1 MQKACDAAFV
11 RKAISLAERGLGH
24 VRPNPPV
31 GAVVVLGGKIV
42 GRGWHRRCGGD
53 HAEVAAIRDAQRRLG
68 ERALAGASMYV
79 TLEPCSRPGRVG
91 ACTDA
96 ILASGIKRVVYAV
109 PDPNPVNRGKA
120 QKILRAGGVECE
132 RLTARAL
139 HSGRSKVE
147 RDFARSIVREAKRL
161 IAPFTKH
168 VLTGLPFVT
177 VKIAM
182 SLDGRICDRFGE
194 ARWISS
200 EAARRET
207 ARLRSRVDVV
217 MVGAETIRRD
227 NPSLLCR
234 FGRNN
239 DLFRA
244 VVTRSGC
251 LPKDAKVFTDSYVN
265 PTLVYRDAREAMEDL
280 GRRGFT
286 HVLCEGG
293 LSLAVSLAEAGLVDE
308 WISVVAPVVIGEG
321 RIGCAKR
328 PFASSCVSI
337 AGTDAFCRWSL
348 GWR

>member
-1 MQKACDAAFV
+1 MRKASDADFV

-31 GAVVVLGGKIV
+31 GAVVVADGKII

-53 HAEVAAIRDAQRRLG
+53 HAEVAAMRDAQRRCG
-68 ERALAGASMYV
+68 EGALAGASLYV

-139 HSGRSKVE
+139 HSVRSKGE
-147 RDFARSIVREAKRL
+147 RDFARSVVREAKRL
-161 IAPFTKH
+161 IAPFAKH

-182 SLDGRICDRFGE
+182 SLDGRICDKFGA

-207 ARLRSRVDVV
+207 GRLRSLVDAV

-227 NPSLLCR
+227 DPSLLCR

-239 DLFRA
+239 DLFR
-244 VVTRSGC
+244 VVVSRSGR
-251 LPKDAKVFTDSYVN
+251 LPENAKVFTDSYVN
-265 PTLVYRDAREAMEDL
+265 PTLVYSDAREALKDL

-293 LSLAVSLAEAGLVDE
+293 LTLAVSLAEAGLVDE

-321 RIGCAKR
+321 SVDRAKR
-328 PFASSCVSI
+328 PFASLSFFP
-337 AGTDAFCRWSL
+337 AGVDAFCRWH
-348 GWR
+348 R